1 MKRDEI
7 FKKKIKGVLILERS
21 SLRVKDVDY
30 IEKRKVIDLQEEIK
44 VVEVLPTKKEKND
57 TEKP

>member
-7 FKKKIKGVLILERS
+7 FRKKIKGVLILERS